1 MNKEIIN
8 KDFEANMPEEETAQM
23 VQELEDN
30 IDSDFEANTEEVTID
45 SDFEPRQVGE
55 ENARQSQITQSIFES
70 LILAADNMKPV
81 LETCLK
87 KPVALDEYLDFL
99 KSENP
104 ESWIYAKFIELHEI
118 TFNNLKPEKII
129 ELKLL
134 DIEGV
139 SEVLSLFETFKAAL
153 KRVQDNG
160 FFYPL
165 SRLWNPEE
173 NGFAQ
178 NAEFWQTCDNYFS
191 RFTHTTEQNLIL
203 AIFENICEQL
213 NELAKLNILR
223 PENGPIELKFLP
235 DFFEISKTKAP
246 TQFVVDAL
254 LFSQHRLNPFRTKG
268 ETLLRKKFTPA
279 ELFH

>member
-1 MNKEIIN
+1 MKNQNVN
-8 KDFEANMPEEETAQM
+8 KDFEANEPEEVNEQMEQET
-23 VQELEDN
+23 VEP
-30 IDSDFEANTEEVTID
+30 IDSDIEANAEEVTID

-70 LILAADNMKPV
+70 LILAANNMKPL
-81 LETCLK
+81 LESCIK
-87 KPVALDEYLDFL
+87 KPVALDDYLSFL

-104 ESWIYAKFIELHEI
+104 ESWIYAKFIEIHEI

-129 ELKLL
+129 ELRLL

-139 SEVLSLFETFKAAL
+139 DEVLAAFETFKAAL
-153 KRVQDNG
+153 KRVNENN
-160 FFYPL
+160 FYFPL
-165 SRLWNPEE
+165 SKLWNLEE
-173 NGFAQ
+173 KLFAQ
-178 NAEFWQTCDNYFS
+178 NADFWQTCDDYNS
-191 RFTHTTEQNLIL
+191 RFTHTKQQNQIL
-203 AIFENICEQL
+203 EIFENICEKL

-268 ETLLRKKFTPA
+268 ETLLRKKYLPA
-279 ELFH
+279 ELLH